1 MTLLDVSQL
10 EVTFTRD
17 DRTVHAVNGIDFRVE
32 EGGTLGIVGESG
44 SGKSQSMLALMGLL
58 GASGHARGV
67 ARYRGENLLGL
78 SQAALNRIRGNSIS
92 MIFQDPMTSLN
103 PYLSIERQMTEVLEC
118 HRNMTRRTA
127 RKRAIDM
134 LDAVRIPEAARRI
147 HRYPHEFSGG
157 MRQRV
162 MIAMALLCEPRL
174 LIADEPTTALDVTVQ
189 AQILQ
194 LLRQLQQD
202 FGTAIVLITHDLGV
216 VAGMCENVMVMYGG
230 RVMEHGQA
238 DALFARPT
246 HPYTIGLLD
255 ALPRLDHDAVALRP
269 IPGNPPDMAHPPGGC
284 PFHERCGW
292 AHPEC
297 RVTPPP
303 LTVFGAPGTARGDAL
318 GVEAV
323 RSDVP
328 GAMASRTV
336 ASHTAASHTVASR
349 TAAPRWR
356 ACRVPAETVAATL
369 SETPH
374 A

>member
-1 MTLLDVSQL
+1 MTLLDVRQL
-10 EVTFTRD
+10 EVSFTRD
-17 DRTVHAVNGIDFRVE
+17 DRTVHAVNGIDFRID
-32 EGGTLGIVGESG
+32 EGSTLGIVGESG
-44 SGKSQSMLALMGLL
+44 SGKSQSMLALLGLL
-58 GASGHARGV
+58 GPSGRARG
-67 ARYRGENLLGL
+67 AALYRGENLLGL
-78 SQAALNRIRGNSIS
+78 SRSALNRIRGNSIS

-118 HRNMTRRTA
+118 HRNMTRRAA
-127 RKRAIDM
+127 RSRAIDM

-147 HRYPHEFSGG
+147 HGYPHEFSGG

-216 VAGMCENVMVMYGG
+216 VAGMCEHVMVMYGG
-230 RVMEHGQA
+230 RVMEQGHA
-238 DALFARPT
+238 DALFATPT
-246 HPYTIGLLD
+246 HPYTIGLLG
-255 ALPRLDHDAVALRP
+255 ALPRLDHDAVALQP
-269 IPGNPPDMAHPPGGC
+269 IPGNPPDMAHLPDGC

-297 RVTPPP
+297 RLIPPP
-303 LTVFGAPGTARGDAL
+303 LALFDASGTD
-318 GVEAV
+318 AV
-323 RSDVP
+323 RSSAMRAAVP
-328 GAMASRTV
+328 GA
-336 ASHTAASHTVASR
+336 AASGA
-349 TAAPRWR
+349 AAPRWR
-356 ACRVPAETVAATL
+356 ACRVSAESVA
-369 SETPH
+369 ETPH